1 MPLQGALPMLKI
13 VTLLNIHTGQEV
25 FIIQL
30 PSGKVLGNAT
40 FNTKIEAQ
48 SFLTKV
54 LKDASELVAEFEV
67 ANA

>member
-1 MPLQGALPMLKI
+1 MLKI